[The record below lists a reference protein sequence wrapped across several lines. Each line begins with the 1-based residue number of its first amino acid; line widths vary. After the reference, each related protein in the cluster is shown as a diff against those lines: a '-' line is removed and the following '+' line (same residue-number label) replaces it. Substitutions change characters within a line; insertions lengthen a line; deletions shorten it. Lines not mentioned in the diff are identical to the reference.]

1 MPHALPDYRAAAAQ
15 LAAVDADWA
24 RLVAAV
30 GPCRLQPEPAREP
43 YETLVR
49 AVAYQQLHARAAE
62 AILGRLLALYPP
74 GAFPAPAALLATDS
88 ARLRACGLSARKVET
103 LQGIA
108 RAALDGR
115 VPSRAAAAGTKLP
128 AWPSRAAAAAL
139 DDAALI
145 ASLTELR
152 GIGRW
157 TVEMLLIFGLGRLD
171 VLPADDFGVRNGYR
185 RLKGLERLPTP
196 RQLAQAGQAWQPWR
210 SVAAWYL
217 WRVPGE

>member
-88 ARLRACGLSARKVET
+88 TRLRACGLSARKVET

-115 VPSRAAAAGTKLP
+115 VPSRAAAA
-128 AWPSRAAAAAL
+128 AL

-145 ASLTELR
+145 ARLTELR

-157 TVEMLLIFGLGRLD
+157 TVEMLLIFGLGRPD

-217 WRVPGE
+217 WQVPGE

>member
-1 MPHALPDYRAAAAQ
+1 MPHDLPDYRAAAAQ

-24 RLVAAV
+24 RLVAAL

-88 ARLRACGLSARKVET
+88 ERLRACGLSARKVET

-115 VPSRAAAAGTKLP
+115 VPSRAAAA
-128 AWPSRAAAAAL
+128 AL
-139 DDAALI
+139 DDATLI
-145 ASLTELR
+145 ARLTELR

-185 RLKGLERLPTP
+185 RLKDLERLPTP

>member
-62 AILGRLLALYPP
+62 AILARLLALYPQA
-74 GAFPAPAALLATDS
+74 AFPAPAALLATEVE
-88 ARLRACGLSARKVET
+88 RLRACGLSARKVDT

-115 VPSRAAAAGTKLP
+115 VPSRAAAA
-128 AWPSRAAAAAL
+128 AL

-145 ASLTELR
+145 ARLTELR

-171 VLPADDFGVRNGYR
+171 VLPAADFGVRNGYR

-196 RQLAQAGQAWQPWR
+196 RQLAEAGQAWQPWR

-217 WRVPGE
+217 WRVPEQ

>member
-88 ARLRACGLSARKVET
+88 ELLRACGLSARKVET

-108 RAALDGR
+108 RATLDGR
-115 VPSRAAAAGTKLP
+115 V
-128 AWPSRAAAAAL
+128 PSRAAAAAL

>member
-15 LAAVDADWA
+15 LAALDADWA

-30 GPCRLQPEPAREP
+30 GPCRLQPEAQREP

-62 AILGRLLALYPP
+62 AILARLLALYPQA
-74 GAFPAPAALLATDS
+74 AFPAPAMLLATEFE
-88 ARLRACGLSARKVET
+88 RLRACGLSARKVDT

-115 VPSRAAAAGTKLP
+115 VPSRAAAA
-128 AWPSRAAAAAL
+128 AL

-145 ASLTELR
+145 ARLTELR

-171 VLPADDFGVRNGYR
+171 VLPAADFGVRNGYR

-196 RQLAQAGQAWQPWR
+196 RQLAAAGQAWQPWR

-217 WRVPGE
+217 WRVPEQ

>member
-88 ARLRACGLSARKVET
+88 ERLRACGLSARKVET

-115 VPSRAAAAGTKLP
+115 V
-128 AWPSRAAAAAL
+128 PSRAAAAAL

>member
-74 GAFPAPAALLATDS
+74 GAFPAPTALLATDS
-88 ARLRACGLSARKVET
+88 ERLRACGLSARKVET

-115 VPSRAAAAGTKLP
+115 VPSRAAAA
-128 AWPSRAAAAAL
+128 AL
-139 DDAALI
+139 DAAALI

>member
-1 MPHALPDYRAAAAQ
+1 MPHAQPDYRAAAAQ
-15 LAAVDADWA
+15 LAALDADWA

-30 GPCRLQPEPAREP
+30 GPCRLQPEAQREP

-62 AILGRLLALYPP
+62 AILARLLALYPQA
-74 GAFPAPAALLATDS
+74 AFPAPAALLATEFE
-88 ARLRACGLSARKVET
+88 RLRACGLSARKVDT

-115 VPSRAAAAGTKLP
+115 VPSRAAAA
-128 AWPSRAAAAAL
+128 AL
-139 DDAALI
+139 DDGALI
-145 ASLTELR
+145 ARLTELR

-171 VLPADDFGVRNGYR
+171 VLPAADFGVRNGYR

-196 RQLAQAGQAWQPWR
+196 RQLAEAGQTWQPWR

-217 WRVPGE
+217 WRVPQQ

>member
-62 AILGRLLALYPP
+62 AILGRLLALYPT

-88 ARLRACGLSARKVET
+88 ERLRACGLSARKVET

-115 VPSRAAAAGTKLP
+115 V
-128 AWPSRAAAAAL
+128 PSRAAAAAL

>member
-74 GAFPAPAALLATDS
+74 DAFPAPAALLATDS

-115 VPSRAAAAGTKLP
+115 V
-128 AWPSRAAAAAL
+128 PSRAAAAAL

>member
-115 VPSRAAAAGTKLP
+115 VPSRAAAA
-128 AWPSRAAAAAL
+128 AL

>member
-88 ARLRACGLSARKVET
+88 ERLRACGLSARKVET

-115 VPSRAAAAGTKLP
+115 VPSRAAAA
-128 AWPSRAAAAAL
+128 AL

-145 ASLTELR
+145 ARLTELR